1 MVSKVVSTK
10 ELNEQILRATGLTEK
25 ELTSAK
31 LRQKH
36 PSLDNVYRLTKK
48 TKDTTIFIDFYKKV
62 RKSQVEVDIR
72 AKMLEDQK
80 MDIRIKASKNLQ
92 IKTKIF
98 GENEGFIVSGIYDG
112 KEYRAYTRDESDCRN
127 ALLNQIVKENINSEI
142 RCTDKDSVYSLSA
155 AEAIERL

>member
-10 ELNEQILRATGLTEK
+10 ELNEQIIGATGLTEK

-36 PSLDNVYRLTKK
+36 PALDNIYRLTKK
-48 TKDTTIFIDFYKKV
+48 TKDTTIFIDFYEKIK
-62 RKSQVEVDIR
+62 KSQTEINNR
-72 AKMLEDQK
+72 ERLLAEQK
-80 MDIRIKASKNLQ
+80 MDIRMRASVNLQ
-92 IKTKIF
+92 MKTKIF
-98 GENEGFIVSGIYDG
+98 GDNEGFIVSGIYNG
-112 KEYRAYTRDESDCRN
+112 REYKAYTREKSDCRN